1 MVTIFRKLS
10 DHCCTQKSNFCIFRY
25 SGDSNW
31 QESDKERIYNW
42 VNVSG
47 LARAT
52 YYEMIVVASNGKVE
66 QGSEKEEILTTGG
79 VGKPDSY
86 NPKLKASVA

>member
-1 MVTIFRKLS
+1 MVTFFRKLS
-10 DHCCTQKSNFCIFRY
+10 DHPSYCTQKSNFCIFRY

-31 QESDKERIYNW
+31 LESDKERIYNW

-52 YYEMIVVASNGKVE
+52 YYEMIVVASDGKWE
-66 QGSEKEEILTTGG
+66 QASEKEEILTVGG
-79 VGKPDSY
+79 VGKQNSL
-86 NPKLKASVA
+86 NPKRQQQ